1 MHDPASELRR
11 IPLPRTWVNKGERN
25 KIHAVMSRYESL
37 LERAKWGKF
46 EQDRLSEEEL
56 AMVAEELRKPA
67 PETDPFTLLD
77 ILGHAFAFQYR
88 ELVERFLECEDDPM
102 LARLA
107 LQILCGYWGN
117 TDQYLEEVLRFMRG
131 RPWDQEEDV
140 RQIAISE
147 AGEYLRSNTEPR
159 FLHELIYIFESE
171 DEERS
176 MREGAYF
183 ALARAV
189 GRDWKDLPSAASHFD
204 LVTQTDPAVI
214 QEAKERLR
222 RETDKS

>member
-1 MHDPASELRR
+1 M
-11 IPLPRTWVNKGERN
+11 NKGERN
-25 KIHAVMSRYESL
+25 RIHAVMSRYERL
-37 LERAKWGKF
+37 LERAKSGEF

-56 AMVAEELRKPA
+56 DMVAEELRKPA
-67 PETDPFTLLD
+67 TEADPFTLLD

-88 ELVERFLECEDDPM
+88 ELVEWFLDCEDDPM

-117 TDQYLEEVLRFMRG
+117 TAQYLEEVLRFMRG
-131 RPWDQEEDV
+131 VPWNQEENV
-140 RQIAISE
+140 RQIAVSE

-159 FLHELIYIFESE
+159 FLRELISIFESE

-176 MREGAYF
+176 MHEGAYF

-204 LVTQTDPAVI
+204 LVTQIDPAVI
-214 QEAKERLR
+214 QVAKERLR

>member
-1 MHDPASELRR
+1 M
-11 IPLPRTWVNKGERN
+11 NKGERN
-25 KIHAVMSRYESL
+25 RIHAVMSRYERL
-37 LERAKWGKF
+37 LERAKSGEF

-56 AMVAEELRKPA
+56 A
-67 PETDPFTLLD
+67 
-77 ILGHAFAFQYR
+77 LGHAFAFQYR
-88 ELVERFLECEDDPM
+88 ELVERFLDCEDDPM

-117 TDQYLEEVLRFMRG
+117 TAQYLEEVLRFMRG
-131 RPWDQEEDV
+131 VPWDQEEDV
-140 RQIAISE
+140 RQIAVSE

-159 FLHELIYIFESE
+159 FLRELISIFESE

-176 MREGAYF
+176 MHEGAYF

-204 LVTQTDPAVI
+204 LVTQIDPAVI
-214 QEAKERLR
+214 QVAKERLR